1 MSSWSFP
8 GPLSSASPAHL
19 SFFSAWTLTALL
31 AATLEETGVLLFVE
45 EGGRRRTCCQREVG
59 WRERGGREEDARRTR
74 GEKDVEKD
82 RLIFLEGRQQRGGFR
97 DGAHATG
104 AVDVPRLDGGVLHCD
119 GFHLRCPVLRCLGL
133 RALALGVAKKLSDLL
148 GGSRSRQPTF
158 FFLAFLRHSL
168 RPADKRAAN
177 GMGVGNRTANLLS
190 IHPGLAR
197 DEEDRA
203 AEEKSDEGVARVARE

>member
-45 EGGRRRTCCQREVG
+45 EGGGGGGLVVS
-59 WRERGGREEDARRTR
+59 ERSAGGSEEDARRTR

-119 GFHLRCPVLRCLGL
+119 GLHLRCPVLRCLGL